1 MAVEHQY
8 ICAVLHHD
16 NSHCQLAGSLP
27 GKQDMKFTDLLSK
40 YCSMMI
46 LASNINLKSF
56 VPLPYFSVLFQSLC
70 QHIRNYSRRAKTNGM
85 PPIKRN
91 LQKFYNLCALV
102 MFLSNSKHHHY
113 QQNIVKLWSLLFF
126 PNKF

>member
-16 NSHCQLAGSLP
+16 TSHCQLAGSLP

-56 VPLPYFSVLFQSLC
+56 IPSTLFFSSFSIFVPTYKKLFQES
-70 QHIRNYSRRAKTNGM
+70 
-85 PPIKRN
+85 
-91 LQKFYNLCALV
+91 
-102 MFLSNSKHHHY
+102 
-113 QQNIVKLWSLLFF
+113 QN
-126 PNKF
+126 